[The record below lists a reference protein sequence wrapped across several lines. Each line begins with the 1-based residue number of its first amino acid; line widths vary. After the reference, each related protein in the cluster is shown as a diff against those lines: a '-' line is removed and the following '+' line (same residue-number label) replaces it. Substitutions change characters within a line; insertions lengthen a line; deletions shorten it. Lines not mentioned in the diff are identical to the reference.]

1 MQLLLQITTGGIVF
15 LSVLG
20 VLLLGCLVAFFI
32 IFPIGVWWRA
42 LISNAPIPIA
52 KLLAM
57 KMRKVNLNEVVV
69 AYITSKKA
77 GIELNIDDLE
87 THVLAGGNIDKV
99 VRSMIS
105 AKSANIKLPLQ
116 LARAIDLSG
125 KDVVGVVQSCIVPK
139 IIETP
144 QVTAVSKD
152 GIELKA
158 KAHITIK
165 TNMGRVL
172 GGADEGTIVTRV
184 AECLASTIGS
194 SVNHGAVIEN
204 PDVISDVIMSKNL
217 DSGTAYEIISVD
229 IFDIS
234 IGKNIAVQL
243 ELEQSEIAKRESQAE
258 IEKRKLEAIAIEQEN
273 NNKIQEAKM
282 RAIEAEAEVPKA
294 LAEALKEGKISPM
307 DYYDIKNLE
316 ADTNLRNMLS
326 GKNKGGDDEKGG
338 VGSGTARPH
347 RAIRRNNPFDFE

>member
-1 MQLLLQITTGGIVF
+1 MQSLLQITTSGIVL
-15 LSVLG
+15 LSVFG
-20 VLLLGCLVAFFI
+20 VIVIGGLVAFFI

-42 LISNAPIPIA
+42 LISNAPITIA

-57 KMRKVNLNEVVV
+57 KMRKVNLNDVVV

-116 LARAIDLSG
+116 VARAIDLSG
-125 KDVVGVVQSCIVPK
+125 KDVVSVVQSCIVPK

-184 AECLASTIGS
+184 SECLASTIGS

-217 DSGTAYEIISVD
+217 DNGTAYEIISID
-229 IFDIS
+229 IFDIT

-258 IEKRKLEAIAIEQEN
+258 IEKRKLEAMAIEQEN
-273 NNKIQEAKM
+273 KNKIQEAKM

-326 GKNKGGDDEKGG
+326 GKKT
-338 VGSGTARPH
+338 GTEGNDSVQPRPR
-347 RAIRRNNPFDFE
+347 RAIKRPNPFDFD